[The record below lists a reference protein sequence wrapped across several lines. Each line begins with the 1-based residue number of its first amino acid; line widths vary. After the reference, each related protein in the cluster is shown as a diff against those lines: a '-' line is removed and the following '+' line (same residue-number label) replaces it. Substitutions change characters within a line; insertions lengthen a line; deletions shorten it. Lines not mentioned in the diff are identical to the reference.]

1 MERSY
6 WPLVISHCLGDVSW
20 GVTNASS
27 KARPKDIPGYLAYYL
42 AFLAYV
48 HVECVCVR
56 VQQHGEAVT
65 RRIPVEPRLGSKTL
79 PQITEPLSYPF
90 VYWSS
95 ILGRCN
101 GTWETLARCP
111 LDWTKEGEGES
122 EIAGQG
128 SRADFGR
135 TIPFSYPRSGR

>member
-1 MERSY
+1 MRPRRQDLRIYLDTLRST
-6 WPLVISHCLGDVSW
+6 WR
-20 GVTNASS
+20 SS
-27 KARPKDIPGYLAYYL
+27 RM
-42 AFLAYV
+42 
-48 HVECVCVR
+48 CTWSVCVY
-56 VQQHGEAVT
+56 VCNNNGEAVT